1 MSSTNSGQK
10 FLSVAGRILVLL
22 IVLIGLVKAGSPA
35 SYYDPYGI
43 LFVLVGGAAL
53 MMISFPGTE
62 IWRAF
67 RHAAGGSGS
76 GAEIG
81 RSAYLWEAA
90 GRGFWI
96 LGGLRSVV
104 SIVIGFASMKTE
116 YEASMARVIA
126 MLIGSLLSTFYGSLL
141 AMICF
146 VPSWKLLG
154 KFQSRVLT
162 PAAAPIETPASS
174 GRPGLRFGTVIGYV
188 LFLVALIS
196 TSNVRNVSFSGVFV
210 ACLPAFLVVL
220 GGTLALVLFTG
231 GSSSKLTTSTAFAG
245 MGLIGS
251 LMGFIQMLHGMTD
264 PGPQGIGKVAGALA
278 IILAACFT
286 ALLGMA
292 LIGAPLEDRSIRS
305 GRVDAPT
312 AFSRV
317 SWYVFP
323 LLSLIFL
330 ILVYTM
336 IVLPLPPGH

>member
-1 MSSTNSGQK
+1 MSSTNSGK
-10 FLSVAGRILVLL
+10 GLLLIVGRILFLL
-22 IVLIGLVKAGSPA
+22 IVVIGALKSGTPA

-43 LFVLVGGAAL
+43 FFVLVGGVAL
-53 MMISFPGTE
+53 IMISFPGAE

-67 RHAAGGSGS
+67 RHAAGCSGTD
-76 GAEIG
+76 AEIKS
-81 RSAYLWEAA
+81 SAYFWEAA

-104 SIVIGFASMKTE
+104 SFVIGFAGMKTE
-116 YEASMARVIA
+116 YGASMPVVIA
-126 MLIGSLLSTFYGSLL
+126 NLIGSLLSTFYGSLL
-141 AMICF
+141 AVICF

-154 KFQSRVLT
+154 KLQSRVLA
-162 PAAAPIETPASS
+162 PGAAPSETSASS
-174 GRPGLRFGTVIGYV
+174 GRPGWGFGTVIGYV

-196 TSNVRNVSFSGVFV
+196 TSSLPNVSFPGVFV

-231 GSSSKLTTSTAFAG
+231 GNSLKLTTSTAFAG

-264 PGPQGIGKVAGALA
+264 PSPRGIGHVAGALA
-278 IILAACFT
+278 IILASCFT
-286 ALLGMA
+286 PLLGMA
-292 LIGAPLEDRSIRS
+292 LIGAPLEDRAIRM
-305 GRVDAPT
+305 GRAGTPST
-312 AFSRV
+312 FSRV

-330 ILVYTM
+330 VLVYTM
-336 IVLPLPPGH
+336 IVLPLPPPR